1 MSDPSGEPGT
11 PTDQFGPADFGP
23 IFEKTPG
30 LYLILDTNFKI
41 VAVNDAYC
49 QATKTKRSA
58 IVGQFVFEAF
68 PDNPADSSADGVQNL
83 RASLLR
89 VLKNRAPDRMSI
101 QKYDIPRR
109 DVGGFEA
116 RYWSPLNIPVIGADG
131 YVKWIIHTVEDVTEL
146 MNLRAEFA
154 AKRDSVAEQQK
165 MLTQLHEAQRELA
178 SKRDENAVLLETLN
192 RQAKA

>member
-1 MSDPSGEPGT
+1 VSDPSAETGI
-11 PTDQFGPADFGP
+11 PTDQFGAAEFGP
-23 IFEKTPG
+23 IFDKTPG

-41 VAVNDAYC
+41 VAANDAYC
-49 QATKTKRSA
+49 QATKTQRST
-58 IVGQFVFEAF
+58 ILGQFIFEAF

-89 VLKNRAPDRMSI
+89 VLKNRAPDRMNI

-109 DVGGFEA
+109 DVGGFEE
-116 RYWSPLNIPVIGADG
+116 RYWSPLNIPVIGADR
-131 YVKWIIHTVEDVTEL
+131 YVKWIIHSIEDVTEL

-154 AKRDSVAEQQK
+154 ARRDSIAEHQK

-178 SKRDENAVLLETLN
+178 AKRDENEALRQTLG
-192 RQAKA
+192 RKAKG